1 MTERGGHSI
10 LRSAAALG
18 LVAIIGTA
26 LLTLVHHLTAEQIA
40 AEERRVIQQQLGQ
53 ILPIESYD
61 NALLDDR
68 FSFKNEAWFPRGQ
81 TVTAYRARKQGQP
94 VAVIL
99 RFKAV
104 DGYNGDIQIL
114 AGIHTDSSLSGV
126 RVISHK
132 ETPGLGD
139 AIEAEK
145 SDWVLDFNGKS
156 LPGTVPGEWAVK
168 KDGGEFDQF
177 TGATITPRAVVN
189 AVRSALEFFES
200 SEKYLFDAPSDL
212 NTDMNRNE
220 NS

>member
-18 LVAIIGTA
+18 LVAVIGTA
-26 LLTLVHHLTAEQIA
+26 LLTLVHHLTQEQIS
-40 AEERRVIQQQLGQ
+40 AEERRVVHQQLRQ
-53 ILPIESYD
+53 ILPAEAYD
-61 NALLDDR
+61 NILLDDR
-68 FSFKNEAWFPRGQ
+68 FSFKNEEWFPRGQ

-99 RFKAV
+99 RFKTAN
-104 DGYNGDIQIL
+104 GYNGDIQIL
-114 AGIHTDSSLSGV
+114 AGIRTDSTLSGV

-132 ETPGLGD
+132 ETLGLGD

-156 LPGTVPGEWAVK
+156 LAGAMQGEWAVK

-189 AVRSALEFFES
+189 AVRSALEFFETS
-200 SEKYLFDAPSDL
+200 GDDLFGAPSDL
-212 NTDMNRNE
+212 NTEMNRNDK
-220 NS
+220 S